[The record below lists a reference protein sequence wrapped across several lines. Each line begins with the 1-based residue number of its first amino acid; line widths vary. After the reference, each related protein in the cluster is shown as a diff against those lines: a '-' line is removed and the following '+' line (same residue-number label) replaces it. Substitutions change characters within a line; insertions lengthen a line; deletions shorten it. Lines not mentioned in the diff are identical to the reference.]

1 MSTLVTFGEAMV
13 RLAPP
18 GHRRLEQTTSLEVTV
33 GGAELN
39 VASGVSRRLGLPTTW
54 VSCLPDNPLGRM
66 VRHRAREFGVDV
78 SHVAWESDDRVG
90 LFFGEYGASPRPSS
104 VHYDRLRFSAQRI

>member
-39 VASGVSRRLGLPTTW
+39 VASGVSRLGLSTSW
-54 VSCLPDNPLGRM
+54 SLLP
-66 VRHRAREFGVDV
+66 ARQSTRPD
-78 SHVAWESDDRVG
+78 
-90 LFFGEYGASPRPSS
+90 GAEPG
-104 VHYDRLRFSAQRI
+104 A

>member
-39 VASGVSRRLGLPTTW
+39 VASGSVDSASQRLGSRACPTTHLAGW
-54 VSCLPDNPLGRM
+54 CG
-66 VRHRAREFGVDV
+66 RARWR
-78 SHVAWESDDRVG
+78 A
-90 LFFGEYGASPRPSS
+90 
-104 VHYDRLRFSAQRI
+104 

>member
-1 MSTLVTFGEAMV
+1 MSTLVTFGKAMV

-39 VASGVSRRLGLPTTW
+39 VASGVQSTRPPNDLGLVPARQPTW
-54 VSCLPDNPLGRM
+54 QD
-66 VRHRAREFGVDV
+66 
-78 SHVAWESDDRVG
+78 
-90 LFFGEYGASPRPSS
+90 GAEQGP
-104 VHYDRLRFSAQRI
+104 